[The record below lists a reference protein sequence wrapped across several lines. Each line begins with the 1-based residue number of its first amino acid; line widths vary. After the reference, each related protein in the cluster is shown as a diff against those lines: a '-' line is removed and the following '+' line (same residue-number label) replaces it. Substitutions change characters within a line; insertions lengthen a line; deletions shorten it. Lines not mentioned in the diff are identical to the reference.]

1 MSALD
6 RYHVFVHSV
15 SYAIGYDYHD
25 ATPDWVHPFIHS
37 FDLGSCT
44 SCVGERWHLY
54 DWAWPANFLE
64 ASKYCFVA
72 ARLNPRL
79 GH

>member
-25 ATPDWVHPFIHS
+25 ATPDWVHPF
-37 FDLGSCT
+37 DLGSCT

-64 ASKYCFVA
+64 ASKCCFIA